1 MSNIYSSVRQCPVPN
16 LFLLPHSRIILRE
29 LELQCGSCRLT
40 NSERRGLMFKPMSKY
55 LLILTALTLI
65 GFLFLNP
72 PNSLSQKPA
81 DLFTDDEASKLRFS
95 DSEWEKETIQNPE
108 EDLIA
113 RPTILFEEPHVVDTD
128 NGPTIT
134 TTTPADILVL
144 FEQNNSTLNLNSLDV
159 WGEKWILKIN
169 ITDRV
174 RPHIKKNKEG
184 AVLHM
189 TNVHIPEGNFKL
201 GIKIADVNG
210 QETVRK
216 YRLKIE

>member
-1 MSNIYSSVRQCPVPN
+1 
-16 LFLLPHSRIILRE
+16 
-29 LELQCGSCRLT
+29 
-40 NSERRGLMFKPMSKY
+40 MFKSMSRY
-55 LLILTALTLI
+55 LSILTGFTII

-72 PNSLSQKPA
+72 TNSLSQKSA
-81 DLFTDDEASKLRFS
+81 ALFTDDEASKLRFS
-95 DSEWEKETIQNPE
+95 DSEWEKETITKPE
-108 EDLIA
+108 EDLIP
-113 RPTILFEEPHVVDTD
+113 RPTILFEEPHVTDTD

-134 TTTPADILVL
+134 ATTPTDILVL
-144 FEQNNSTLNLNSLDV
+144 FEQNNSTLNLDSLDV

-174 RPHIKKNKEG
+174 RPHITKNKDG
-184 AVLHM
+184 AELHM

-216 YRLKIE
+216 YRLKIQ